1 MSSTVASDLRAIFD
15 GGMVAGLTDVDLLG
29 RFTSGSPEEAEPA
42 FAALVA
48 RHGPMVLAACRG
60 MLASPHDAE
69 DAFQATFLTL
79 ARKASAIRQPEL
91 VGSWLHG
98 VACRTARRLREKDA
112 RRRRNEVEA
121 SMSRA
126 SEKTAASDREAIT
139 ALHEEIDRLPER
151 YRSAI
156 VLCDL
161 NGLTHREAGRRLGR
175 PTGTISARVARARER
190 LRDRLLGRGSAF
202 PGGVVGAVRLPG
214 LPAPLANATVRIAME
229 ASSAPAAT
237 IPPAVASLAQEVS
250 GFAPILWRTALS
262 AAVLILGIGT
272 IGMAVLA
279 PQDGAR
285 PTAPIATPPHQPA
298 AAPDAPLP
306 AGALLRMGTS
316 RFRPPSMVAEMAL
329 SPDEATI
336 VTMGDELI
344 AWDAAT
350 GRERWRALAEGY
362 GYHPPG
368 AAYGVRALAFAPD
381 GSRFFAPGHRGEI
394 VAWETSSGRREVL
407 RIPTLRGLRDDDGR
421 DARSIDVAPDGRKL
435 ALGGAS
441 GVIVCNLDGKVLYR
455 VPNGLARLFGGPQPF
470 DNNDRLTFGG
480 DYALAR
486 FSPDGK
492 RLAVA
497 SCIRPKEIRML
508 DAETGRELRKLA
520 LTDRLVRMAFSPDGR
535 RIAATE
541 RDSSVRLYD
550 AETGARIWACA
561 IPLRN
566 PGENYTSAIA
576 FAPDGRTIAVAAT
589 DDLIHLIDAK
599 DGEDRAQLAGHRWY
613 PWALA
618 FAAKGGLLYSSGWDP
633 AIRRWDVAAR
643 KQIPPPSGVLGS
655 SVVAAS
661 PDGRTIAYQDDSGT
675 IRLVDARD
683 GSELRTLS
691 LAGAWYSTLAFSP
704 DGRQLAAGGSVGDR
718 VHVGLWNI
726 PDGHLQHRW
735 DWPKGRDP
743 HVEVECLDFAP
754 DGTRLG
760 AVAFRQSSAYL
771 FDPTDGRQVA
781 QLPHNQVY
789 GLSFS
794 PDGRTIATA
803 GWDEMLRF
811 WDAESGERRREIKVA
826 DRIRAAAPNAN
837 RVPAPVAGAPMPRED
852 LRMFAVDYS
861 PEGGLIA
868 TAHLDGKVRVWRA
881 DDMTL
886 RTVFAVPSW
895 FREGSMR
902 FSPDGLWLTTGVAGG
917 KVDLWDAATG
927 TNVWNRGRHQGDV
940 YTVGFGR
947 DSWTLVSGGQDGACY
962 LWDTRPAGKPVASDP
977 DPARL
982 WDDLRGD
989 DGAAA
994 YRAVRTLAEIPDRAV
1009 PLLAGKLRSL
1019 TSVVDLDRTEP
1030 GLPGEESERRRR
1042 MKKILIDRDPKIE
1055 SAIVA
1060 RRAFSVLARVGTP
1073 DAIAVLDELARRD
1086 PNGEV
1091 GRLAV
1096 AAKERATRPATP

>member
-15 GGMVAGLTDVDLLG
+15 GGMVAGLTDGDLLA
-29 RFTSGSPEEAEPA
+29 RFASGCPDEAEPA

-48 RHGPMVLAACRG
+48 RHGPMVLAVCRG
-60 MLASPHDAE
+60 LLASPHDAE

-79 ARKASAIRQPEL
+79 ARKAATIRQPEL
-91 VGSWLHG
+91 LGSWLHG
-98 VACRTARRLREKDA
+98 VACRTARRLRDKDA

-126 SEKTAASDREAIT
+126 IAEAAAAPDREAIA

-161 NGLTHREAGRRLGR
+161 NGLTHREAGRRLGH
-175 PTGTISARVARARER
+175 PTGTISARIARARER
-190 LRDRLLGRGSAF
+190 LRERLLDRGSAL
-202 PGGVVGAVRLPG
+202 PAGVMGAVRLPG
-214 LPAPLANATVRIAME
+214 LPAPLANATVRIAMA
-229 ASSAPAAT
+229 ASSATTAT
-237 IPPAVASLAQEVS
+237 IPPAVASLTREVM
-250 GFAPILWRTALS
+250 GFAPLLWRTALS
-262 AAVLILGIGT
+262 VAALILGIGT

-285 PTAPIATPPHQPA
+285 PTGPAAPPRSNPE

-306 AGALLRMGTS
+306 AGALLRLGTS
-316 RFRPPSMVAEMAL
+316 RFRAPSGVAEMAL
-329 SPDEATI
+329 SPDEKTL
-336 VTMGDELI
+336 VTMGDQLI

-350 GRERWRALAEGY
+350 GRERWRASAKDY
-362 GYHPPG
+362 GYRPPG
-368 AAYGVRALAFAPD
+368 ASYGVRALAFAPD
-381 GSRFFAPGHRGEI
+381 GSRFFAPGRPGEVI
-394 VAWETSSGRREVL
+394 AWETSSGRREIV
-407 RIPTLRGLRDDDGR
+407 RIPSIRAMRADDR

-435 ALGGAS
+435 ALGDAS
-441 GVIVCNLDGKVLYR
+441 GVVVCNLDGKVLYR
-455 VPNGLARLFGGPQPF
+455 VPNGLARLFGGPRPF
-470 DNNDRLTFGG
+470 DNNDRLTFAG

-492 RLAVA
+492 RLAVI
-497 SCIRPKEIRML
+497 SCIRPKEIRLL
-508 DAETGRELRKLA
+508 DAETGRERRKIA
-520 LTDRLVRMAFSPDGR
+520 LTARLVRMAFSPDGR

-550 AETGARIWACA
+550 AETGDRIWSRV
-561 IPLRN
+561 IPLNN
-566 PGENYTSAIA
+566 PRENYTSAIA
-576 FAPDGRTIAVAAT
+576 FAPDGRTIAVAST
-589 DDLIHLIDAK
+589 DHLIHLIDAK
-599 DGEDRAQLAGHRWY
+599 DGEDRAQLVGHRWY
-613 PWALA
+613 PWAVA
-618 FAAKGGLLYSSGWDP
+618 FAAKGSLLYSSGWDP

-643 KQIPPPSGVLGS
+643 KQIPPPSGVLGT

-661 PDGRTIAYQDDSGT
+661 PDGRTIAYEDDSGT
-675 IRLVDARD
+675 VRLVDARD
-683 GSELRTLS
+683 GSEIRTLS

-704 DGRQLAAGGSVGDR
+704 DGRQLAAGGGVGDR

-726 PDGHLQHRW
+726 PDGQLRHRW

-743 HVEVECLDFAP
+743 YAEVECLDFAM

-760 AVAFRQSSAYL
+760 AVVFRQSSAYL
-771 FDPTDGRQVA
+771 LDPTDGRQIA
-781 QLPHNQVY
+781 KLPHNQVY

-826 DRIRAAAPNAN
+826 DRIKAAAPNAN
-837 RVPAPVAGAPMPRED
+837 LAPAPAGGAPLPRED

-881 DDMTL
+881 DDMAL
-886 RTVFAVPSW
+886 RTVFSVPSW

-902 FSPDGLWLTTGVAGG
+902 FSPDGLWLATGVAGG
-917 KVDLWDAATG
+917 NVDLWDASTG

-982 WDDLRGD
+982 WDDLSGD

-1009 PLLAGKLRSL
+1009 SLLAGKLRPL

-1030 GLPGEESERRRR
+1030 GLPGEETERRRR
-1042 MKKILIDRDPKIE
+1042 MKKILIAKDPKVE
-1055 SAIVA
+1055 SAIAA

-1073 DAIAVLDELARRD
+1073 EAIAVLDELARRD
-1086 PNGEV
+1086 PNGEL
-1091 GRLAV
+1091 GRLA
-1096 AAKERATRPATP
+1096 AAARERATRPASP

>member
-1 MSSTVASDLRAIFD
+1 MSSTVANDLRAIFD
-15 GGMVAGLTDVDLLG
+15 GGMVAGLIDGDLLT
-29 RFTSGSPEEAEPA
+29 RFTSGSPDVAEPA

-48 RHGPMVLAACRG
+48 RHGPMVLAACRS
-60 MLASPHDAE
+60 LLSNPHDAE

-79 ARKASAIRQPEL
+79 ARKAATIRQPEL
-91 VGSWLHG
+91 IGPWLHG

-126 SEKTAASDREAIT
+126 SEKTAAPDRDAIA

-161 NGLTHREAGRRLGR
+161 NGLTHREAGRRLGH
-175 PTGTISARVARARER
+175 PTGTISARVARARAR
-190 LRDRLLGRGSAF
+190 LRDRLLGRGLAF
-202 PGGVVGAVRLPG
+202 PAAAAGAVRLPG
-214 LPAPLANATVRIAME
+214 LPAPLANATVRIAMA
-229 ASSAPAAT
+229 ASSATTAA
-237 IPPAVASLAQEVS
+237 IPPAVASLTREIM
-250 GFAPILWRTALS
+250 GFPPRLWRTSLW
-262 AAVLILGIGT
+262 VVTLILGIGT

-279 PQDGAR
+279 RQDGAR
-285 PTAPIATPPHQPA
+285 PTAPTAKSPTRPSA
-298 AAPDAPLP
+298 ASDAPLP
-306 AGALLRMGTS
+306 AGALLRLGTS
-316 RFRPPSMVAEMAL
+316 RFRPPSIVAEMAL
-329 SPDEATI
+329 SPDDATI

-350 GRERWRALAEGY
+350 GRERWRAPARDY

-407 RIPTLRGLRDDDGR
+407 RIPTLWGLRDDDGR

-435 ALGGAS
+435 AFGDSS
-441 GVIVCNLDGKVLYR
+441 GVVVCDLNGKVLYQ

-470 DNNDRLTFGG
+470 DNNDRLTFAG

-486 FSPDGK
+486 FSPDGQ

-497 SCIRPKEIRML
+497 SCIRPMEIRML
-508 DAETGRELRKLA
+508 DAETGRELRRIA
-520 LTDRLVRMAFSPDGR
+520 LTARPVRMAFSPDGR

-541 RDSSVRLYD
+541 RDSAVRLYD
-550 AETGARIWACA
+550 AETGDRIWSIV
-561 IPLRN
+561 IPLKN
-566 PGENYTSAIA
+566 PRENYTSAIA
-576 FAPDGRTIAVAAT
+576 FATDGRTIAVAAT
-589 DDLIHLIDAK
+589 DHLIHLIDAK
-599 DGEDRAQLAGHRWY
+599 DGEDRAQLAGHHWY

-618 FAAKGGLLYSSGWDP
+618 FAAKGDLLYSSGWDP

-661 PDGRTIAYQDDSGT
+661 PDGRTIAYEDDSGT
-675 IRLVDARD
+675 VRLVDARD
-683 GSELRTLS
+683 GSELRTLA

-704 DGRQLAAGGSVGDR
+704 DGRQLAAGGTVGDQ
-718 VHVGLWNI
+718 VHVGLGDI
-726 PDGHLQHRW
+726 PEGRLRHRW
-735 DWPKGRDP
+735 DWPRGRDP
-743 HVEVECLDFAP
+743 YAQVECLDFAP

-760 AVAFRQSSAYL
+760 AVVFRQSSAYL
-771 FDPTDGRQVA
+771 FDLTDGRQVA
-781 QLPHNQVY
+781 HLPHNQVY

-811 WDAESGERRREIKVA
+811 WDAESGDRRREIKIA
-826 DRIRAAAPNAN
+826 DRIRAGVGKANPAPG
-837 RVPAPVAGAPMPRED
+837 PVAGAPLPRED
-852 LRMFAVDYS
+852 LRMFAVDHS
-861 PEGGLIA
+861 PDGGLIA

-902 FSPDGLWLTTGVAGG
+902 FSPDGLWLATGVADGRI
-917 KVDLWDAATG
+917 DLWDPSTG
-927 TNVWNRGRHQGDV
+927 TNVWDRGRHQGDV

-962 LWDTRPAGKPVASDP
+962 LWDTRPAGKPAAS

-1009 PLLAGKLRSL
+1009 PLLAGKLRPL

-1030 GLPGEESERRRR
+1030 GLPGEETERRRR
-1042 MKKILIDRDPKIE
+1042 MKKLLIDKDPKLE
-1055 SAIVA
+1055 TAVGV

-1073 DAIAVLDELARRD
+1073 EAIAVLDELATRD
-1086 PNGEV
+1086 PNGEF
-1091 GRLAV
+1091 GRLAA
-1096 AAKERATRPATP
+1096 AAKERATRPAKP